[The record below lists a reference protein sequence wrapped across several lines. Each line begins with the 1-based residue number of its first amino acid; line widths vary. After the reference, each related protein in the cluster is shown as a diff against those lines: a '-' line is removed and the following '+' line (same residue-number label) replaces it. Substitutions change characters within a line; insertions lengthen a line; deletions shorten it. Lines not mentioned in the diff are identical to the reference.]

1 MSAAKAPSFEPQ
13 AFPKALECARTFE
26 EEENVAD
33 DPADGVGALEMQ
45 LAGDVAVHELA
56 AFLAVTEKV
65 YFDALWV
72 QRAEEAPEGVFPD
85 AYSPS
90 ANEELWINRLEIGT
104 SNFVELLGDPGALI
118 EVAKYLGTFLATAV
132 GAKIIVQ
139 YGDLK
144 LKLAQAN
151 LTNAR
156 AEKLRAQGRISQE
169 ALQHKAAGVDIAQ
182 LAAMRAALTP
192 QPPPVV
198 RPASFRRVDTAIRA
212 ELKAIDRL
220 DLLPILRE
228 HWRAV
233 RAVRR
238 GSQKESDIAAIRNA
252 YLELKEALA
261 PMSDDEVRMLLGR
274 VIEREQGV

>member
-1 MSAAKAPSFEPQ
+1 MSAAMSFKAE
-13 AFPKALECARTFE
+13 ALEFARTC

-33 DPADGVGALEMQ
+33 DAADGVGALEMQ
-45 LAGDVAVHELA
+45 LAEDVAVHELA

-72 QRAEEAPEGVFPD
+72 QRAEEASEGVFPD
-85 AYSPS
+85 TYSPS

-104 SNFVELLGDPGALI
+104 PNFVELVGDPSALV

-132 GAKIIVQ
+132 GAKVIVQ

-198 RPASFRRVDTAIRA
+198 RPAPFRRVDTVIRA

-233 RAVRR
+233 RAVMR

-261 PMSDDEVRMLLGR
+261 PMSDDEVHMLLGR
-274 VIEREQGV
+274 VIERE